1 MASASIPP
9 GAEQHEE
16 KVAED
21 PPIGQG
27 HVADSDDLRL
37 STNDPTSDN
46 DNSEW
51 PVREKLKR
59 ASIAAMPRTDAATNL
74 PDSGAEPVPRPNS
87 ESSPER
93 KSSND
98 ETPSPISEPRGRLS
112 RKRSYDDTV
121 EASGAAGEAP
131 LEMPR
136 DEDDVKH
143 ARKRSRDVRTVQLDT
158 AESPAT
164 SDKETSLQRR
174 SDDEAIDQD
183 VEDSTRSPRKKRSR
197 EEIDVDTQRR
207 LKIATTDE
215 AKAYRRS
222 EDSERGQVPLQDEQG
237 TFAVDS
243 TLDEEQQPTRE
254 EPSPLPTALP
264 QPAKSGPSFPEAAE
278 LTSQKAPEAPSTE
291 QDVSQKAS
299 TSFVNSGFAAMSK
312 SSKSPFGTLGASTSS
327 IFRSGSPG
335 SSAFGTMGSGTNP
348 SESSTQTVTSN
359 AFSNSPSPFLTS
371 AATST
376 EPSGFGFGA
385 NGAAPKP
392 SGFGGS
398 VFGSA
403 FMNKGAAAPR
413 LTSFA
418 APTGDLAPAKPAES
432 TKAFGAQ
439 AEDSVEEDGGSDGE
453 ANPEEV
459 GAADDE
465 IDSRFQ
471 QQEVETGEAGERPIF
486 TSSRAQLYYFDSGGW
501 HEKGKGAFKLNV
513 AVAEGGDEQQQ
524 QQQQQEK
531 KARFIMRA
539 HQTFRVLL
547 NQPIFKKMQVG
558 DSKGREP
565 SGKNFA
571 FAVIDQGRP
580 TPHLLKLSDEN
591 ESKALYREVLRL
603 QEEMETTP
611 QA

>member
-9 GAEQHEE
+9 GAEEQEE

-21 PPIGQG
+21 SSIGQR
-27 HVADSDDLRL
+27 HVADSDYLRL
-37 STNDPTSDN
+37 STNDPASDN
-46 DNSEW
+46 DNSER
-51 PVREKLKR
+51 PVREKLKK
-59 ASIAAMPRTDAATNL
+59 ASIGAIPRSDAATNL

-112 RKRSYDDTV
+112 RKRSYDDTID
-121 EASGAAGEAP
+121 ASGAAGEAP
-131 LEMPR
+131 IEMPQ

-143 ARKRSRDVRTVQLDT
+143 ARKRSREVRMVQLNT
-158 AESPAT
+158 ADSPVI
-164 SDKETSLQRR
+164 SQKETSLQRR

-183 VEDSTRSPRKKRSR
+183 IEDSTRSPRKKRSR

-222 EDSERGQVPLQDEQG
+222 EDSERGQVPLPDEQG
-237 TFAVDS
+237 TFAVGS

-254 EPSPLPTALP
+254 EPSAPQSALP
-264 QPAKSGPSFPEAAE
+264 HPAKSEPSFPEAAE

-291 QDVSQKAS
+291 QNVSQKAS
-299 TSFVNSGFAAMSK
+299 TSFVNSGFAAMSN
-312 SSKSPFGTLGASTSS
+312 SSKSPFGTLGAPTSS
-327 IFRSGSPG
+327 IFRSGPPG
-335 SSAFGTMGSGTNP
+335 SSAFGMTGSGTNP

-359 AFSNSPSPFLTS
+359 AFSNTSSPFLTS
-371 AATST
+371 AVTST
-376 EPSGFGFGA
+376 APLGFGFGA

-392 SGFGGS
+392 SGFGDS

-403 FMNKGAAAPR
+403 FMNKGAGASK

-513 AVAEGGDEQQQ
+513 AEGSDEQH
-524 QQQQQEK
+524 QEK

-547 NQPIFKKMQVG
+547 NQPVFKKMQVG

-603 QEEMETTP
+603 QEEMETP